1 MSSSEDPEYR
11 AIQDHT
17 ENDDIEGLVSSSSCL
32 QNHELS
38 PNVVT
43 EASAGPSY
51 PPQFSSNDEVPTLCS
66 GPFSSEVISGTE
78 GASIE
83 ILRRSNSNYDH
94 VDEFWYAF
102 ALSSPIPNLQD
113 PPGPALSDN
122 GSSSSSSDGST
133 PKSDSGLNT
142 ESTTPASSPAASRT
156 SLSPR
161 DETLD
166 TPASPPVAL
175 GADLPPRDETL
186 ATPDDSPYIP
196 LDLTRYALE
205 QYQAAENATANAPEY
220 TFRKTAERNPSP
232 EGFPLFLC
240 KICQKRIMR
249 DDYYRNHYAKSP
261 RHKKMAEQAK
271 ALGGAGVK
279 KSQGKKKTKAA
290 GRR

>member
-1 MSSSEDPEYR
+1 M
-11 AIQDHT
+11 
-17 ENDDIEGLVSSSSCL
+17 
-32 QNHELS
+32 
-38 PNVVT
+38 
-43 EASAGPSY
+43 SY

-232 EGFPLFLC
+232 EG
-240 KICQKRIMR
+240 
-249 DDYYRNHYAKSP
+249 KSI
-261 RHKKMAEQAK
+261 R
-271 ALGGAGVK
+271 
-279 KSQGKKKTKAA
+279 
-290 GRR
+290 GRRCEEEPGKEEDKGRGQKMNNRQKAVTSPNPKISSSTRNREAQKLWAINTP

>member
-1 MSSSEDPEYR
+1 MLIEANTRENKNPSPCGSSSEDPEYR

-17 ENDDIEGLVSSSSCL
+17 ENDDIEELVSSSSCL

-38 PNVVT
+38 PNFVT
-43 EASAGPSY
+43 EASAGPSF
-51 PPQFSSNDEVPTLCS
+51 PAQFFFTDEVPTLCS
-66 GPFSSEVISGTE
+66 SLFSSEVVSGPE

-94 VDEFWYAF
+94 VDELWYAF
-102 ALSSPIPNLQD
+102 VHSSPIPSLQD
-113 PPGPALSDN
+113 PPGPALSDS

-156 SLSPR
+156 GLSPR

-196 LDLTRYALE
+196 LDLTQYALE
-205 QYQAAENATANAPEY
+205 QYQAAEKNKSTAENATANAPEY

-232 EGFPLFLC
+232 EGTTML
-240 KICQKRIMR
+240 
-249 DDYYRNHYAKSP
+249 
-261 RHKKMAEQAK
+261 K
-271 ALGGAGVK
+271 ALDTK
-279 KSQGKKKTKAA
+279 KWPSRQKH
-290 GRR
+290 